1 MLLQLHAETG
11 IVVSAIEA
19 RALHVTHVP
28 RWRYARSGQPRS
40 SLSRRGRVRV

>member
-1 MLLQLHAETG
+1 MLLQLHAEKG
-11 IVVSAIEA
+11 VVSAIEA